1 MNYFWKT
8 FSLAMLLAL
17 IGQVTQAQPV
27 YIDHRDQ
34 EKGMTVVCV
43 APSATLRELPGEKN
57 IALGQTFFGEE
68 VTHEGQEALVK
79 GENHNYI
86 LVRTQTGKI
95 GWVDD
100 RFLVKDA
107 GVVVLTDD
115 ARLYESPGNYTTA
128 LGQFFY
134 AGEIAILSSYE
145 NNWIKLIGR
154 NKNKIGWIKGYEI
167 LSVEPTDL
175 EIAKLLSDALDIA
188 DPTQR
193 RLALENIGDTPGFNG
208 SPLAGVVKEEVLLTA
223 MPSHDQLSP
232 GKKYLQEGVDD
243 FFPNGEDDI
252 ADDIFGG
259 IDDLGTIPEDGN
271 NNRPGYEVQDVID
284 RETGKMIQRVRE
296 TGTIQ
301 PVKAK
306 NPKTELYAYHKTAP
320 VGSKILLEVPGTTD
334 YVPLTVVAK
343 LRNDN
348 PHIVGL
354 GSEVIQKVFGESQAK
369 NVTSATILYFP

>member
-284 RETGKMIQRVRE
+284 RET
-296 TGTIQ
+296 
-301 PVKAK
+301 
-306 NPKTELYAYHKTAP
+306 
-320 VGSKILLEVPGTTD
+320 
-334 YVPLTVVAK
+334 
-343 LRNDN
+343 
-348 PHIVGL
+348 
-354 GSEVIQKVFGESQAK
+354 
-369 NVTSATILYFP
+369 